1 MSQSRNPSGA
11 SASSSELPQ
20 DITAL
25 KAQIDTLTA
34 DKKAAEARII
44 RLRNSENPAK
54 GVFHNQEIFQAQQ
67 DKLRLETE
75 IDIRRRRIRRIE
87 LGME

>member
-1 MSQSRNPSGA
+1 MNQSRNPSGA
-11 SASSSELPQ
+11 SASSSGSPL

-25 KAQIDTLTA
+25 KAEIEALTA

-44 RLRNSENPAK
+44 HLRDSEDPTK

-75 IDIRRRRIRRIE
+75 IDIRRRRIRRID

>member
-1 MSQSRNPSGA
+1 MNQNRNQNDA
-11 SASSSELPQ
+11 SASNSDQ
-20 DITAL
+20 TRDIPAL
-25 KAQIDTLTA
+25 QAQIEALTA
-34 DKKAAEARII
+34 DKKAAEARVIQ
-44 RLRNSENPAK
+44 LRDSEDPAK
-54 GVFHNQEIFQAQQ
+54 GVFHNNEIFQAQQ